1 MSLNRREMVMT
12 VTGSAFVA
20 AAGAVPFATGALA
33 GNANGPATSAEGEPA
48 GGDAAAAEEY
58 TERYKGRTIR
68 VLPASAGGGVLIDD
82 RPLHLMK
89 FADDAYLS
97 SMCHY
102 EMAPT
107 PLHAARKAIDEL
119 RGAALLPSS
128 HGTHVI
134 DV

>member
-1 MSLNRREMVMT
+1 MDVNRRDVVKLAAGT
-12 VTGSAFVA
+12 TLAAA
-20 AAGAVPFATGALA
+20 AAGVPLATGAL
-33 GNANGPATSAEGEPA
+33 SADP
-48 GGDAAAAEEY
+48 AAARARAAGTDNAEDTEY

-68 VLPASAGGGVLIDD
+68 IAAAAAGGGVFIDD

-107 PLHAARKAIDEL
+107 PLVAARRAVDEL
-119 RGAALLPSS
+119 RGAALLPSAHGS
-128 HGTHVI
+128 HVTV
-134 DV
+134 V

>member
-1 MSLNRREMVMT
+1 MSVNRRDVVKIAAGT
-12 VTGSAFVA
+12 TLAAA
-20 AAGAVPFATGALA
+20 AAGVPLATGALSSESSGEHAHEA
-33 GNANGPATSAEGEPA
+33 GSA
-48 GGDAAAAEEY
+48 GGTEY

-68 VLPASAGGGVLIDD
+68 VAPASAGGGVFIDD

-107 PLHAARKAIDEL
+107 PLVAARRAVDEL
-119 RGAALLPSS
+119 RGAALLPSAHGS
-128 HGTHVI
+128 HITV
-134 DV
+134 V